1 MSEAQLG
8 SLSAT
13 QVAWLTVPTVDV
25 LLAYLKIDVGTSKL
39 LKSEKVQKLLGHL
52 NPPTTVGMCAY
63 MSLRQ

>member
-1 MSEAQLG
+1 
-8 SLSAT
+8 
-13 QVAWLTVPTVDV
+13 
-25 LLAYLKIDVGTSKL
+25 